1 MFPGLF
7 PGFAFDTPFFVLL
20 CTALHSVAPHCIN
33 RVSLP
38 GKGHPRL
45 DHHLEH
51 LLELLLEHLLE
62 LLLEHLLELRLEHL
76 LELRLELDFADT
88 LRVFFEEYFEA
99 YLQHLREYLQHL
111 RDLQRLAR
119 LAALL

>member
-1 MFPGLF
+1 MH
-7 PGFAFDTPFFVLL
+7 GF
-20 CTALHSVAPHCIN
+20 APHCIN

-45 DHHLEH
+45 DHHLAH
-51 LLELLLEHLLE
+51 LLELL
-62 LLLEHLLELRLEHL
+62 LEHL

-99 YLQHLREYLQHL
+99 YLQHLLKFMPHTDKLHAEQVFEQSLEQVFSTSL
-111 RDLQRLAR
+111 DILT
-119 LAALL
+119 